1 MAKVL
6 CRTCRKPFVQAK
18 GKAGGRPAVN
28 CEKCRRD
35 PATRT
40 RPAPEQQ
47 AKRKQAQRRAEREGA
62 DKRKTR
68 ATELNMM
75 RVAAWLSVIS
85 DPVRACDAAGVPVEN
100 EQAEAFAAA
109 ARAAYPGLADAGDR
123 ASLVALHRML
133 KIEAA
138 VQQIERLPDV
148 PPGQLPNVT
157 RAADAAMA
165 TDGASD
171 SAPRYTEMS
180 LFVTAPDG
188 QTARVE

>member
-1 MAKVL
+1 MAKVA
-6 CRTCRKPFVQAK
+6 CRVCGKPFVQAK
-18 GKAGGRPAVN
+18 SAKGGRPAVN

-35 PATRT
+35 PTTRT
-40 RPAPEQQ
+40 RPAPEEQ
-47 AKRKQAQRRAEREGA
+47 AKRKQAQRRSERAGA

-68 ATELNMM
+68 AHELSLM
-75 RVAAWLSVIS
+75 RVAAWLSVVS
-85 DPVRACDAAGVPVEN
+85 DPVRACNAAGVPV
-100 EQAEAFAAA
+100 ADADAPAFADA

-123 ASLVALHRML
+123 SSLVALHRML

-138 VQQIERLPDV
+138 AQQIERLPDV

-171 SAPRYTEMS
+171 SAPRYTEMA